1 MYFISVRITFVR
13 LTSYYI
19 DVKPAKFPLSHSSR
33 SEGKVKHESINFG
46 VFFIGIQINVNGW
59 SVVTW

>member
-19 DVKPAKFPLSHSSR
+19 DVKPANFPLSHSSR
-33 SEGKVKHESINFG
+33 SEGKVKPESINFG
-46 VFFIGIQINVNGW
+46 VFFSLGFK
-59 SVVTW
+59 